1 MMRAFALAVLW
12 PTLNAV
18 HTSAIV
24 MYGFIDLSDR
34 KFI

>member
-1 MMRAFALAVLW
+1 MRAFALAVLC
-12 PTLNAV
+12 PTPNAV

-24 MYGFIDLSDR
+24 IYGFIDRSDR